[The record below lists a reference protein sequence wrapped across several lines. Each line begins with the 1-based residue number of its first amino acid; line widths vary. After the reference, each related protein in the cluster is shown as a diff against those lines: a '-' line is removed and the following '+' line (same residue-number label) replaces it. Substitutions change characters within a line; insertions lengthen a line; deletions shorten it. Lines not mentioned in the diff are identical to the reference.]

1 MEKMDLSYNQLTSL
15 GRGVFKGL
23 SRLRQLYL
31 NNNRLIVLQQGSL
44 DMLPTLEVCMETSV
58 CWTRCMC
65 LTLTVRCVQV
75 LQLSNNNISQIDGE
89 SLAPL
94 YSLAMLALDGNQ
106 LQHLKF
112 KTFINLHTTA
122 THIQLSGLQ
131 PLLFRF
137 VCNVTSQSFLIGTSG
152 SGQSTTSELPRSW
165 SKPILS
171 FKRVRPPLGF
181 HSTLLNCHMATVCL
195 SSHEV
200 ETKCIL

>member
-1 MEKMDLSYNQLTSL
+1 MPHLNTSPLLSSLSPDVSSCLVLQVETCACNKRFPSKISSFEHLDNMEKMDLSYNQLTSL

-44 DMLPTLEVCMETSV
+44 DMLPTLEVRMETSV
-58 CWTRCMC
+58 FWTRCMC
-65 LTLTVRCVQV
+65 LKLTVRCVQV

-131 PLLFRF
+131 PLLF
-137 VCNVTSQSFLIGTSG
+137 
-152 SGQSTTSELPRSW
+152 
-165 SKPILS
+165 
-171 FKRVRPPLGF
+171 
-181 HSTLLNCHMATVCL
+181 
-195 SSHEV
+195 
-200 ETKCIL
+200 